1 MAVLV
6 LVAVALSA
14 TPAGAADP
22 EPAPKKESKPWWR
35 YDARDAFDD
44 AKGPVGAAVDKVF
57 PGDSVAEKAGSV
69 MTGESPLSPFHAA
82 DEAAEAT
89 VEVAKETADTA
100 AEQNLPGYAQLK
112 DGFGGASELVDK
124 VPGGWR
130 TVSLAGIVLLLY
142 LLFRSGAPQNAT
154 KVAVRQRF
162 PVAAAYAGGRKP
174 PKRRPTPTRREPLL
188 PRTSEWSHTG
198 KPGKS
203 EVVAGSIAKLTVCAD
218 TTGAA
223 RAAAKRRWVGWDVHP
238 AGTEYCDMNPEKVHV
253 DFLKKRS
260 RRAA

>member
-1 MAVLV
+1 MRTGVVAVLV

-14 TPAGAADP
+14 APAGAADP

-35 YDARDAFDD
+35 YDARDAFED

-57 PGDSVAEKAGSV
+57 PGDSVAEKASSV

-112 DGFGGASELVDK
+112 DGFGGASELVGK

-130 TVSLAGIVLLLY
+130 TVSLAGLVLLLY

-174 PKRRPTPTRREPLL
+174 PKQKATK
-188 PRTSEWSHTG
+188 TSWSHSG
-198 KPGKS
+198 RPGKTD
-203 EVVAGSIAKLTVCAD
+203 VVASKGGRLEVCAD
-218 TTGAA
+218 SQRAALAAA
-223 RAAAKRRWVGWDVHP
+223 RRRFQGHQLRP
-238 AGTEYCDMNPEKVHV
+238 AGTEDCDLNPEKVHV
-253 DFLKKRS
+253 FV